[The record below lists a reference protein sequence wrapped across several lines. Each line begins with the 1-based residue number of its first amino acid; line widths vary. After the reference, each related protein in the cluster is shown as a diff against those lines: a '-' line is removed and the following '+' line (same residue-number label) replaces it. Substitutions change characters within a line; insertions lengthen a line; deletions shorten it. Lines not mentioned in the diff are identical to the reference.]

1 MPILKKPLCNDG
13 LRISIICIILVI
25 LFPSCYNHL
34 STKIPYEELKLP
46 IKSENCS
53 TRSSTVY
60 IKGYYNTSFTRSN
73 GDTVFHSKNP
83 NVKFNKIYADEY
95 FSLLKKYLDELGY
108 KVILLP
114 KEETKNGPYLE
125 KDLVFL
131 KDSLQSINK
140 NSCSDTSTIFWF
152 MNRNSSHEY
161 ELETTSLGNTIDYQ
175 SNLTS
180 YVLVICNGKISFV
193 NGFRTYS
200 WYGPTMKYYKVT
212 LHSLFDPFFDP
223 AAKRSKKLVSPTTRV
238 N

>member
-13 LRISIICIILVI
+13 LKISIICIILVI

-34 STKIPYEELKLP
+34 STQIPYEELKLP

-53 TRSSTVY
+53 IRSSTVY

-73 GDTVFHSKNP
+73 GDTVFYSKNP
-83 NVKFNKIYADEY
+83 NVRFNKIYADGYMELLNEY
-95 FSLLKKYLDELGY
+95 LKDFGH

-114 KEETKNGPYLE
+114 KSETNNGPYLQ
-125 KDLVFL
+125 KDLLFL
-131 KDSLQSINK
+131 VDSLKENNYQT
-140 NSCSDTSTIFWF
+140 CSDTATIFWF
-152 MNRNSSHEY
+152 MNRNSSYEY
-161 ELETTSLGNTIDYQ
+161 EMETASIGNTIDYQ

-180 YVLVICNGKISFV
+180 YVLVICNGKICFV

-200 WYGPTMKYYKVT
+200 WYGPTMQYYKVT